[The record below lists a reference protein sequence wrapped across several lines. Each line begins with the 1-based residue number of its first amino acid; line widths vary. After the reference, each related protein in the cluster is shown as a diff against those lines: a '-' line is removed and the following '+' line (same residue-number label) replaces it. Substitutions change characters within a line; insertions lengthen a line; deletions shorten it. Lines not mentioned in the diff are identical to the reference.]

1 MSSLRKR
8 KESKE
13 VIADSKK
20 NAYNIAIA
28 SAVAICFMVAMI
40 CEIDKGGTTVRKG
53 TWKAAVL
60 LIIFVIS
67 VLVFGKLTNH
77 TNTDLTTEMD
87 EATFPVISLYQND
100 IEINKL
106 HGYASEMDAAY
117 MRDTITPIASER
129 KLPIAIQ
136 TYQMAVD
143 AISYEIRSLDA
154 KRLIANADVTSYEE
168 SRGRIQ
174 AELEIQNLLSAGEEY
189 LLMIQL
195 ESGSEVIY
203 YYTRIIEPV
212 ECHVEECVDF
222 VLDFNDKTFND
233 ETTGSLATY
242 MEKTTGDNTTL
253 QYVSLNSSLKQ
264 VGWADFRG
272 ERLTDPVPSIKEITS
287 TYNVIVLNY
296 VVTRVGENGES
307 EYYNVEEYYRVRYT
321 SNRIYLLNFERT
333 MEQVF
338 RGENCEIHDGSIML
352 GIRSGEVEYKA
363 NEAGTTVA
371 FVQEGELW
379 SYNIQEN
386 TLARIFSFRGYEGI
400 DERENYGEHGVKIAG
415 IDEAGSVDY
424 IVYGYMN
431 RGIHEGEVGI
441 AVYHYDSLSNTN
453 EERVFISSDKSYEI
467 MKSEMGQLMY
477 VNEGGELFIMLNGAV
492 YGIELNTLETREFI
506 SNLSEDSFAVSESN
520 RYIAWTQKGAETE
533 SKSIQVMNLS
543 DQRIVEVKENGGEFV
558 RPLGFMEEDFVY
570 GVARETDIFE
580 DAVGN
585 VTFPMYRIKI
595 VDVTSEE
602 PEELKTYEKNGY
614 YVSDIEIDDYT
625 MYLNRIKYN
634 GTAYVSAD
642 QDMIMNREGEGG
654 KLISIASVTS
664 GEKQTQMQIKLGGT
678 VAGQMPKLLTPKETI
693 LLEERVVSLPDE
705 NDTEHYYV
713 YVKGDVIVA
722 TDDVT
727 EAVKA
732 ANARMGV
739 VIGDNQ
745 QYIWKRSRKTAQSA
759 FSDIAVGTEDADAG
773 SIAQCI
779 NAMLQREGINISVEA
794 LIEGGE
800 TPKSILNNTL
810 KDRKVFDLT
819 GCQTEEILYY
829 VSCGNPV
836 FAMTGSED
844 AVLVVGYD
852 SSNVVIYDPT
862 IAMTYRKSLAE
873 ADEMFEIAG
882 NVFFAY
888 LVE

>member
-1 MSSLRKR
+1 M
-8 KESKE
+8 
-13 VIADSKK
+13 
-20 NAYNIAIA
+20 
-28 SAVAICFMVAMI
+28 
-40 CEIDKGGTTVRKG
+40 RKG

-60 LIIFVIS
+60 LIIFVLA
-67 VLVFGKLTNH
+67 VLIFGKLTNH
-77 TNTDLTTEMD
+77 TNADLTTEMD

-106 HGYASEMDAAY
+106 YGYANEMNAAY
-117 MRDTITPIASER
+117 MRDTITPIATDR
-129 KLPIAIQ
+129 KLPISIQ
-136 TYQMAVD
+136 TYQTAVD

-154 KRLIANADVTSYEE
+154 ERLIANADVNSYEE
-168 SRGRIQ
+168 TRGRIQ

-189 LLMIQL
+189 LLIIQL
-195 ESGSEVIY
+195 ESGSDVIY
-203 YYTRIIEPV
+203 YYTRIMEPV

-233 ETTGSLATY
+233 ETTGTLATY

-264 VGWADFRG
+264 VGWADFNG
-272 ERLTDPVPSIKEITS
+272 ERLTEPVPSIKEITS
-287 TYNVIVLNY
+287 TYNVIVLDY

-333 MEQVF
+333 MEQIF
-338 RGENCEIHDGSIML
+338 RGENCEIYDAYIQL

-363 NEAGTTVA
+363 NESGTTVA

-386 TLARIFSFRGYEGI
+386 TLAKIFSFRGYEGI
-400 DERENYGEHGVKIAG
+400 DERENYGEHEVKIAG

-477 VNEGGELFIMLNGAV
+477 VNEGGELFLMMNGTV
-492 YGIELNTLETREFI
+492 YGIDLNTLAIRELI
-506 SNLSEDSFAVSESN
+506 SDLSEDSFAVSESN
-520 RYIAWTQKGAETE
+520 RYIAWAQKGDGAG

-543 DQRIVEVKENGGEFV
+543 DQKITEVREKSDEFV

-570 GVARETDIFE
+570 GIARGKEIFE
-580 DAVGN
+580 DAAGN
-585 VTFPMYRIKI
+585 VTFPMYQIKI

-602 PEELKTYEKNGY
+602 MTELKKYEKNGY

-642 QDMIMNREGEGG
+642 QDMIMNREGEEG
-654 KLISIASVTS
+654 KLINIISTTS
-664 GEKQTQMQIKLGGT
+664 GEKQTQVQIRLESAVT
-678 VAGQMPKLLTPKETI
+678 GQTPKLLTPKETL

-705 NDTEHYYV
+705 NNTPYYYV
-713 YVKGDVIVA
+713 YVKGDVIVS
-722 TDDVT
+722 TNDVT
-727 EAVKA
+727 EAVNA

-739 VIGDNQ
+739 VIGENQ
-745 QYIWKRSRKTAQSA
+745 QYIWKRSRKTTQTA

-810 KDRKVFDLT
+810 KERKVLDLT
-819 GCQTEEILYY
+819 GCQIEEILYY
-829 VSCGNPV
+829 VSCGSPV
-836 FAMTGSED
+836 FAMTGSND

-852 SSNVVIYDPT
+852 SSNVVIYDP
-862 IAMTYRKSLAE
+862 AMGMTYRKSLDD
-873 ADEMFEIAG
+873 ADKMFEAAG
-882 NVFFAY
+882 NVFFTY

>member
-1 MSSLRKR
+1 M
-8 KESKE
+8 
-13 VIADSKK
+13 
-20 NAYNIAIA
+20 
-28 SAVAICFMVAMI
+28 
-40 CEIDKGGTTVRKG
+40 RKG
-53 TWKAAVL
+53 TLKAAVL
-60 LIIFVIS
+60 LIIFVAA
-67 VLVFGKLTNH
+67 VMVFGKLTNH
-77 TNTDLTTEMD
+77 TNADLTTEMD

-106 HGYASEMDAAY
+106 HGYANEMNAAY
-117 MRDTITPIASER
+117 MRDTITPIAADR
-129 KLPIAIQ
+129 RLPIVIQ

-154 KRLIANADVTSYEE
+154 GRLIANADVNSYEE
-168 SRGRIQ
+168 TRGRIM
-174 AELEIQNLLSAGEEY
+174 ADLEIQNLLLAGEEY
-189 LLMIQL
+189 LLIIQL
-195 ESGSEVIY
+195 ESGSDIIY
-203 YYTRIIEPV
+203 YYTRIMEPV
-212 ECHVEECVDF
+212 DCHVEECVDF

-233 ETTGSLATY
+233 ETTGTLATY

-264 VGWADFRG
+264 VGWADFDG
-272 ERLTDPVPSIKEITS
+272 ERLTEPVPSIKEITS
-287 TYNVIVLNY
+287 TYNVIVLDY
-296 VVTRVGENGES
+296 VVTRVGDNGEI

-333 MEQVF
+333 MEQIF
-338 RGENCEIHDGSIML
+338 RGETCEIYDTYIQL
-352 GIRSGEVEYKA
+352 GIRSQEVEYKA
-363 NEAGTTVA
+363 NESGTAVA

-379 SYNIQEN
+379 SYNIHEN
-386 TLARIFSFRGYEGI
+386 TLAKIFSFRGYEGI
-400 DERENYGEHGVKIAG
+400 DERENYGEHEIKIAE

-453 EERVFISSDKSYEI
+453 EERVFISSNKSYEV

-477 VNEGGELFIMLNGAV
+477 VNEGGELFLMMNGTV
-492 YGIELNTLETREFI
+492 YGIDLNTLKTRELI
-506 SNLSEDSFAVSESN
+506 SDLSENSFAVSESN
-520 RYIAWTQKGAETE
+520 RYIAWTQKGDEE
-533 SKSIQVMNLS
+533 GSKSIQVMNLS
-543 DQRIVEVKENGGEFV
+543 DQRIVDVKERSNEFV

-570 GVARETDIFE
+570 GIAREGDVFE
-580 DAVGN
+580 DAAGN
-585 VTFPMYRIKI
+585 VTFPMYQIKI

-602 PEELKTYEKNGY
+602 LAELKTYEKSGY

-634 GTAYVSAD
+634 GTAYVPAD

-654 KLISIASVTS
+654 KLISIVSAAS
-664 GEKQTQMQIKLGGT
+664 GEKQTQVQIKLEST
-678 VAGQMPKLLTPKETI
+678 AAKQTPKLLTPKETI
-693 LLEERVVSLPDE
+693 LLEERVVALPDE
-705 NDTEHYYV
+705 NESEHYYV
-713 YVKGDVIVA
+713 YVKGDVIVS

-727 EAVKA
+727 EAVNA

-739 VIGDNQ
+739 VVGDDQ
-745 QYIWKRSRKTAQSA
+745 QYIWKRSRKTSQSA

-810 KDRKVFDLT
+810 KERKVLDLT

-836 FAMTGSED
+836 FAMTGSND

-852 SSNVVIYDPT
+852 SSNVVIYDP
-862 IAMTYRKSLAE
+862 AMGMTYRKAIDD
-873 ADEMFEIAG
+873 ADEMFEAAG
-882 NVFFAY
+882 NVFFTY